1 MNLND
6 KDIANIMLNQH
17 KHEAATLTNFI
28 LECSNEQMRRDA
40 QNALMQVFN
49 HQKQIFDIMNQRGW
63 YKIQPADPQQLS
75 RAQQEISNIQQDMM
89 QM

>member
-6 KDIANIMLNQH
+6 RDIAYMMLNQH

-28 LECSNEQMRRDA
+28 LECSNEQLRMDA
-40 QNALMQVFN
+40 QNALEEVFS

-63 YKIQPADPQQLS
+63 YQIQPADQQQLS
-75 RAQQEISNIQQDMM
+75 KAQQSISTIEQNMM

>member
-6 KDIANIMLNQH
+6 KDINIMLNQH

-49 HQKQIFDIMNQRGW
+49 HQNKFLI
-63 YKIQPADPQQLS
+63 
-75 RAQQEISNIQQDMM
+75 
-89 QM
+89 

>member
-17 KHEAATLTNFI
+17 KHEAAKLTNFI

>member
-17 KHEAATLTNFI
+17 KHEAASLTNFI
-28 LECSNEQMRRDA
+28 LECSNEQMRKDA
-40 QNALMQVFN
+40 QNALMQVFS
-49 HQKQIFDIMNQRGW
+49 HQKQIFDLMNQRGW

-75 RAQQEISNIQQDMM
+75 RAQQEISGIQQSMM